1 MVGPSDEQ
9 MVKQKKKKVENGQT
23 QTPILKPP
31 KKVKESEKY
40 RKENEK
46 NLQRENGELG
56 LPLNPQTVES
66 FIISDNV
73 RETALV

>member
-1 MVGPSDEQ
+1 MGPSDDE
-9 MVKQKKKKVENGQT
+9 MVKHEKKKVENG

-56 LPLNPQTVES
+56 LPLNPQTVDS